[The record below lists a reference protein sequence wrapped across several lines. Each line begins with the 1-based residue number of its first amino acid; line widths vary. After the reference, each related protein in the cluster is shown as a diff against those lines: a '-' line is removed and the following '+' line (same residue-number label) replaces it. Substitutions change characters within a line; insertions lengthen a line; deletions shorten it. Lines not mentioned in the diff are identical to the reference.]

1 MTPRVLL
8 PLLLALAPTA
18 ALAQPDPT
26 SWPPLGPRFESTG
39 GGGII
44 IDEYRP
50 VVIGDRC
57 VTRFTATT
65 PQGQVFTNYA
75 VFEATPL
82 AGGTLCSAGRFGAV
96 DGSATGT
103 TPLVVWLK
111 DGRMHRR
118 PDAE

>member
-1 MTPRVLL
+1 MRLL
-8 PLLLALAPTA
+8 LASLLALAP
-18 ALAQPDPT
+18 ALAAAEDYAR
-26 SWPPLGPRFESTG
+26 WPLLSPRFESTG
-39 GGGII
+39 GGGIV

-65 PQGQVFTNYA
+65 PGGEVYVNYA
-75 VFEATPL
+75 VFEARPE
-82 AGGTLCSAGRFGAV
+82 AGGTLCTDGRWGAA

-111 DGRMHRR
+111 DGRMHRA
-118 PDAE
+118 PDGRQ

>member
-1 MTPRVLL
+1 MQPALIALL
-8 PLLLALAPTA
+8 AAFLALPAAAGPAEWPLLA
-18 ALAQPDPT
+18 
-26 SWPPLGPRFESTG
+26 PRFESTG

-65 PQGQVFTNYA
+65 PAGEVFTNYA
-75 VFEATPL
+75 VFEARPL
-82 AGGTLCSAGRFGAV
+82 EGGVLCEAGRWGAV

-111 DGRMHRR
+111 DGLMHRR
-118 PDAE
+118 PD